1 MIESILSSDFPKQA
15 ITVIISILPVVE
27 LRGAIPIATGLLG
40 MPWYEALYLSIIGNL
55 IPVPF
60 ILLFLESISKLVSRV
75 GIGKKFI
82 DCLFTRTS
90 KRSGIIQRYKYLGL
104 MLFVA
109 IPLPFT
115 GAWTG
120 SLAAF
125 LLGLKFSRALVAI
138 TAGVIIAGLIIT
150 ALSLI
155 GWAGAV
161 IVGVVLVALAA
172 VGWWKI

>member
-1 MIESILSSDFPKQA
+1 MVESILSSDFPKQA
-15 ITVIISILPVVE
+15 IIVIISMIPVVE
-27 LRGAIPIATGLLG
+27 LRGAIPIATGLLN
-40 MPWYEALYLSIIGNL
+40 MHWHEALYLSIIGNL

-60 ILLFLESISKLVSRV
+60 ILLLLESVSKLVSRV
-75 GIGKKFI
+75 EIGRRFVEW
-82 DCLFTRTS
+82 LFARTR
-90 KRSGIIQRYKYLGL
+90 KHSGIIEKYQYMGL

-120 SLAAF
+120 ALAAF
-125 LLGLKFSRALVAI
+125 LLGLKFYKAFIAI
-138 TAGVIIAGLIIT
+138 AGGVIIAGFIIT

-155 GWAGAV
+155 GWIGAV
-161 IVGVVLVALAA
+161 IIGIALVALAS